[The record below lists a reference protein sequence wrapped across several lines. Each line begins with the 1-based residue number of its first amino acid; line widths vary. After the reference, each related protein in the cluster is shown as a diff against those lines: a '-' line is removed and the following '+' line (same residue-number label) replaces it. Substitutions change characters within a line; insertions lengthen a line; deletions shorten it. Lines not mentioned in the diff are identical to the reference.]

1 MTVAQDVGHSHDGDK
16 AGEQLLRPESA
27 VEAEGKFI
35 KVALQ
40 MLFAQAVVCSQKKG
54 LHIGNQ
60 NMYPAQSAAV
70 FVKDLIVMGVGSFE
84 CSVKR
89 PESVAVDLAS
99 GMNHL
104 LGDGAH

>member
-1 MTVAQDVGHSHDGDK
+1 MLGPK
-16 AGEQLLRPESA
+16 AT

-40 MLFAQAVVCSQKKG
+40 MLFAQAVICSQKER

-60 NMYPAQSAAV
+60 NVYPAQSAAV

-89 PESVAVDLAS
+89 PEGVAVDFAS
-99 GMNHL
+99 GTNHL